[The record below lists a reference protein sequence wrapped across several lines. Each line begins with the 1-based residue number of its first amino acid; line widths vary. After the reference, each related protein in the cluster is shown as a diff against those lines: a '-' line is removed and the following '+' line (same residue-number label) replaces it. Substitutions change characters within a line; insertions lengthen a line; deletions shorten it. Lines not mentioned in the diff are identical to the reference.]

1 MSLKNV
7 DVRTAHQLQIEGD
20 HAYVDVRSVP
30 EYEKGHPA
38 GARNVPLL
46 HLDAQ
51 TGQMQPNAEFLD
63 VIRANFA
70 PGTKLLVGCQMGG
83 RSAQAGQILLGAG
96 VRGCD
101 ERSRWIRR
109 SARPDDRPDRQRG
122 LGRCRSTG
130 RAGNPGGERLRRA
143 APEGHL
149 TSSRRGVPLLHVSHS
164 HSIWQGLRSEIARSK
179 LRVRRPISS
188 GKSSRVRG
196 RDVIDAMRCVE

>member
-96 VRGCD
+96 YEDVTNVLGGYGGARDRMTGQIANEGWVDAGLPVEQETPAGSGYD
-101 ERSRWIRR
+101 EL
-109 SARPDDRPDRQRG
+109 RQKV
-122 LGRCRSTG
+122 T
-130 RAGNPGGERLRRA
+130 
-143 APEGHL
+143 
-149 TSSRRGVPLLHVSHS
+149 
-164 HSIWQGLRSEIARSK
+164 
-179 LRVRRPISS
+179 
-188 GKSSRVRG
+188 
-196 RDVIDAMRCVE
+196 